1 MNTPKSKPIK
11 RYPQRHSTKPRRHH
25 LGPDGQYSGG
35 LWSQDHAKLVGQI
48 TTYMP
53 QIEEQM
59 IRFMS
64 LLISDQ
70 EAPARQIFRSLN
82 SEQAR
87 IQIMRALL
95 ETAPH
100 NKDKPGAYDEIIDL
114 FDMVRKKRNAYVH
127 GLWTTHEE
135 SGRAFLAEA
144 SVDDTYFSEQREVT
158 TKELEVT
165 IREMS
170 DLFVK
175 INRVLYPNQPKPP
188 SLDTYSPPPGE

>member
-1 MNTPKSKPIK
+1 MNTPKSKPLK
-11 RYPQRHSTKPRRHH
+11 RYPQRHSSKQRRHH
-25 LGPDGQYSGG
+25 LGPYGQYNGG
-35 LWSQDHAKLVGQI
+35 LWNPEHAKLVGQI

-59 IRFMS
+59 IQFMS
-64 LLISDQ
+64 LLISDKK
-70 EAPARQIFRSLN
+70 APARQIFRSLN

-127 GLWTTHEE
+127 GLWTTHED

-144 SVDDTYFSEQREVT
+144 SADETYFTEQREVSA
-158 TKELEVT
+158 KELELT
-165 IREMS
+165 IREMG

-175 INRVLYPNQPKPP
+175 INRVLYSNPPQPP
-188 SLDTYSPPPGE
+188 SLDTYPLPPDE